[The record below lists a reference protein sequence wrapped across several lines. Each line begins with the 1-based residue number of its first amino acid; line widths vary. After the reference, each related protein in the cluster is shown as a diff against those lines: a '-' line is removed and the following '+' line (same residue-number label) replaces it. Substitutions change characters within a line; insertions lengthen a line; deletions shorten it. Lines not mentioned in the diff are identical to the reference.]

1 MPVENACPKEDGS
14 RINLIKTN
22 KRSTL
27 KSESDAFN
35 TLIMISINGAE
46 TRSASYLI
54 KQTS

>member
-35 TLIMISINGAE
+35 TLIMISINGP
-46 TRSASYLI
+46 
-54 KQTS
+54 